1 MLLRIITSQIFKIQK
16 RIKNFTFISN
26 VFNWLKLFFCNYFNI
41 KLKLYFYNKNN
52 IINNFKIC
60 FNIIMIN
67 KFINLKKIEKIETKI
82 INGLYELS

>member
-1 MLLRIITSQIFKIQK
+1 MSLIGWNK
-16 RIKNFTFISN
+16 
-26 VFNWLKLFFCNYFNI
+26 FFCNYINI

-52 IINNFKIC
+52 LKNNFKIC

-82 INGLYELS
+82 LNGLYELS